1 MSIPLNRLIAFGFLQ
16 EILQTTSVETL
27 ALEVRNVFKSTNSS
41 SVANIILGAAELGHL
56 GVYQLITETCVDKN
70 PPSLFTTPLH
80 KAAGRGHLSVCQ
92 FIIKNTVNKNPNI
105 CSGPTEGWT
114 PLHFAARSGHVE
126 VCRLIIKHARN
137 NDTETPNGLTPLHYA
152 ARYGHFEVCK
162 LIVENVYVYDKN
174 PRSHRV
180 FHGCWTPLG
189 VAKKYGHFEICRL
202 IRSAIRK
209 SGNFFQL

>member
-1 MSIPLNRLIAFGFLQ
+1 MQ

-27 ALEVRNVFKSTNSS
+27 TLEVRNVFKSTNSS

-56 GVYQLITETCVDKN
+56 GVYQLVTETCVDKN
-70 PPSLFTTPLH
+70 PTSYFNFTTPLH
-80 KAAGRGHLSVCQ
+80 KAAGRGHLFVCQ
-92 FIIKNTVNKNPNI
+92 FIIKNTVNENPEI

-126 VCRLIIKHARN
+126 VCRLIIKHAN
-137 NDTETPNGLTPLHYA
+137 NPETPNGLTPLHYA

-162 LIVENVYVYDKN
+162 LIVENVYDKN

-189 VAKKYGHFEICRL
+189 VAKKYGHLEIVRL
-202 IRSAIRK
+202 IRSTIRK
-209 SGNFFQL
+209 SGNLFQLNNYKYL

>member
-1 MSIPLNRLIAFGFLQ
+1 MEA
-16 EILQTTSVETL
+16 L
-27 ALEVRNVFKSTNSS
+27 AIEVRNVFKSTNSS
-41 SVANIILGAAELGHL
+41 SVANIILEAAELGHL
-56 GVYQLITETCVDKN
+56 GVYQLVTEKCVDKN

-80 KAAGRGHLSVCQ
+80 KAAGRGHFSICQ
-92 FIIKNTVNKNPNI
+92 FIIENTGVKNPEI
-105 CSGPTEGWT
+105 CSGPAVGWT

-126 VCRLIIKHARN
+126 VCGLIIKYAN
-137 NDTETPNGLTPLHYA
+137 NPETPNGLTPLHYA

-162 LIVENVYVYDKN
+162 LIVENVYVYNKN

-202 IRSAIRK
+202 IRSAVRK